1 MGNLEI
7 YEKVRT
13 VPQEAQKRINGGRI
27 KGMTDINPMWR
38 IKVLTELFGPCGV
51 GWYYKPVRKWT
62 ETVGSETAA
71 FVDIELYIKQDGEW
85 SMPISGTGGNMFAAK
100 EKNGIF
106 VSDECYKMATT
117 DAISVAC
124 KQLGIGADVYWS
136 TDRTKYDDPP
146 KKEEKKNGQKSNR
159 NQGQEPITEEQAEN
173 ILKEMERTGVSTKKI
188 LYNIKKKSM
197 NEITQNDYM
206 FIMEKFKYE
215 PDAPPI
221 DNGSAPPPPDIPDDY
236 EGLPFA

>member
-38 IKVLTELFGPCGV
+38 IKVLTELFGPCGI

-136 TDRTKYDDPP
+136 TDRTKYDEQEKSEQTQVP
-146 KKEEKKNGQKSNR
+146 KQQTSPKLVTEPMIKALCMEMDRVGMSMESMLKWAKIKSLTEMRMDWYLYAMQELKKRESVPKEK
-159 NQGQEPITEEQAEN
+159 A
-173 ILKEMERTGVSTKKI
+173 
-188 LYNIKKKSM
+188 
-197 NEITQNDYM
+197 
-206 FIMEKFKYE
+206 
-215 PDAPPI
+215 PDQV
-221 DNGSAPPPPDIPDDY
+221 PDIPENQ